1 MTNIE
6 KLLIEL
12 LKIES
17 ASGNEKNVADFIVS
31 KLKGFDIK
39 KQIIKKDRYN
49 IIAKKGKSDVFI
61 VVHMDTV
68 PGVVPIKI
76 TKDKIYGRGACDN
89 KGNIAGAIMTARKLQ
104 DINLIFT
111 VGEEVDFAGVKKL
124 ITRKDISAGG
134 RGKFIVMEPTELKTM
149 TGQMGII
156 AFSVI
161 TKGTEQ
167 HTSLK
172 FKQEDSAVHELIE
185 IINFLLEKRF
195 NAFNVGKI
203 GGGIAD
209 NVVAGE
215 AIADIS
221 MRPKNKMEY
230 SEVLKTIKSL
240 PSKFSCVVKIRHKYD
255 PFFSS
260 LSMKGEIAPFFS
272 EMSFFKNSL
281 LFGAGNIKQA
291 HTNDEFISRKQL
303 NLLEEKL
310 EKLI

>member
-17 ASGNEKNVADFIVS
+17 VSGNEKNVADFIVS

-39 KQIIKKDRYN
+39 KQIIEKDRYN
-49 IIAKKGKSDVFI
+49 IIAKKGESDVF
-61 VVHMDTV
+61 VVAHMDTV

-76 TKDKIYGRGACDN
+76 TNDKIYGRGSCDN
-89 KGNIAGAIMTARKLQ
+89 KGNIAGMILLGNKLEN
-104 DINLIFT
+104 INLLFT
-111 VGEEVDFAGVKKL
+111 VGEEVDFVGVEKVK
-124 ITRKDISAGG
+124 IKGARV
-134 RGKFIVMEPTELKTM
+134 IVMEPTQLKTM
-149 TGQMGII
+149 IGQMGII

-161 TKGTEQ
+161 TKGKEQ

-172 FKQEDSAVHELIE
+172 FKQEDSAVHELVKL
-185 IINFLLEKRF
+185 INFLSGKRF

-221 MRPKNKMEY
+221 MRPKNQKEY
-230 SEVLKTIKSL
+230 NEILKTIKNLSN
-240 PSKFSCVVKIRHKYD
+240 KFSCGIKIRHKYK
-255 PFFSS
+255 PFVSS
-260 LSMKGEIAPFFS
+260 LPIKGEVAPFFS

-281 LFGAGNIKQA
+281 LFGAGSIKQA
-291 HTNDEFISRKQL
+291 HTNDEFISIKQL

-310 EKLI
+310 EKLIQ